1 MARASAAKASEST
14 RRRPARTIEAR
25 ENELISLAYDEAER
39 QIRAGTASSQ
49 IITHYLKRGSA
60 REKLELER
68 LREENKLLQAKTKAI
83 EKEAEDKIAYQ
94 EVIKA
99 LQSYN
104 GQSDFDE
111 Y

>member
-1 MARASAAKASEST
+1 MARASAEKASESKG
-14 RRRPARTIEAR
+14 RRPARTIEAR

-104 GQSDFDE
+104 GQGDSDE